1 MSFSDDIR
9 KFQEKTNLSM
19 DLIVRKVVIDMTVAM
34 TRMSPVDTGRFRG
47 NWMIGVGSPDTT
59 TIEIVDKEDGFG
71 TIGTVSVP
79 RVAAAVSQV
88 RAGGIVYITNSLP
101 YARRLEYGWSKQA
114 PSPPGIVRLTVQRY
128 ADYIA
133 AAVRSL

>member
-9 KFQEKTNLSM
+9 RFAAKTNLSM
-19 DLIVRKVVIDMTVAM
+19 DVVVRKVTIDMTVAL

-47 NWMIGVGSPDTT
+47 NWMLGVGSPDTS
-59 TIEIVDKEDGFG
+59 TIDAVDKDGS
-71 TIGTVSVP
+71 TTVA
-79 RVAAAVSQV
+79 RITAAAGSLH
-88 RAGGIVYITNSLP
+88 AGGVVYITNSLP

-128 ADYIA
+128 TQYLEL
-133 AAVRSL
+133 AVRSLK